1 MLSHF
6 MRESQSAES
15 SPQADSAMFSG
26 TGGREIGEMTHMSR
40 CLQEERCQANISRE
54 SEQSLRKYI
63 ALAENLLH
71 HWCIR

>member
-1 MLSHF
+1 MSIVFRVLKLPLFYCLHTFLFQGLSHV
-6 MRESQSAES
+6 EVT
-15 SPQADSAMFSG
+15 P
-26 TGGREIGEMTHMSR
+26 HMSR